1 MLDETYVMKIII
13 AAGGTGGHLF
23 PGIALAQAFTAKNS
37 ANQLLFIGTKR
48 ELDKKTLAPYGFSFV
63 AIDAT
68 SIKGKN
74 VVAMFTSSLYT
85 FKSIVQS
92 MRMIKTFSP
101 DLVIG
106 LGGYVSGPVVL
117 AAFMMGVKTAI
128 HEQNTIPGLANR
140 MLGKIADR
148 IFISFACSQ
157 SYFPQQKTVL
167 LGNPVSKQHIR
178 EAGQS
183 HGETPF
189 TLLVIG
195 GSLGSHQINRAL
207 IDALEYLMPIKNTL
221 RIIHQTGAGDIT
233 MVREAYQT
241 EGFSAEVV
249 PFINEIAPAY
259 RQAHL
264 VISRAGATTLAE
276 LMIHRKAAILIPYPL
291 AADRHQH
298 RNAGVLVDE
307 EAAMM
312 IDPEHLTGKCL
323 AGQILDLY
331 HHPERLS
338 ALEQNAGKMSRP
350 HAARDIV
357 DHCYKLVA

>member
-1 MLDETYVMKIII
+1 MLDEPYVMKIII

-37 ANQLLFIGTKR
+37 DNQLLFIGTRR
-48 ELDKKTLAPYGFSFV
+48 ELDKKTIAPYGYSFV

-68 SIKGKN
+68 GIKGKN

-85 FKSIVQS
+85 LKSIAQS

-101 DLVIG
+101 DLVVG

-117 AAFMMGVKTAI
+117 AASMMGVKTAI

-157 SYFPQQKTVL
+157 SYFPQHKTVL
-167 LGNPVSKQHIR
+167 LGNPIRKRHIV

-183 HGETPF
+183 QGKTPF

-207 IDALEYLMPIKNTL
+207 IDALEYLVPIKNTL
-221 RIIHQTGAGDIT
+221 RIIHQTGTGDIT

-241 EGFSAEVV
+241 GGFSAEVV
-249 PFINEIAPAY
+249 SFIDEIAPVY
-259 RQAHL
+259 SQAHL

-276 LMIHRKAAILIPYPL
+276 LMIHHKAAILIPYPF
-291 AADRHQH
+291 AADHHQH

-307 EAAMM
+307 EAARM

-338 ALEQNAGKMSRP
+338 ALEQNAGKMSKP

-357 DHCYKLVA
+357 DHCYQLVA